1 MHGITN
7 IFTKDE
13 NAIHNTEMRILENDL
28 IPVYETNSGEKVVYG
43 TELHAGLGSPSVYR
57 EWAKR
62 RLSDVDAVE
71 NEDYT
76 TVEIPTVSGGLPRK
90 DHIIKLDTAKEM
102 AMLERSEKGK
112 QVRRY
117 FIRVEKKYKE
127 HIQEFVS
134 EPLMLCLKG
143 IKFIADDLKVAQ
155 SSRLLMYN
163 GAFEEFGLPTSFLP
177 KYEDNGSRTAF
188 LCPCVSWLYIF
199 ITLASSSPCFFA
211 LYSSYCAFDSHPV
224 NFSGVVPKASEIFLS
239 ISTSIFLMFPASYFW
254 AVASV
259 TPIFSPSSLRV
270 IPASFLYFFML
281 FPTLTQN

>member
-102 AMLERSEKGK
+102 AMLERNEKGK

-127 HIQEFVS
+127 HIQDS
-134 EPLMLCLKG
+134 L
-143 IKFIADDLKVAQ
+143 
-155 SSRLLMYN
+155 
-163 GAFEEFGLPTSFLP
+163 
-177 KYEDNGSRTAF
+177 
-188 LCPCVSWLYIF
+188 SWLTTTAAISPFSTTSCLWMNTISPSCILAF
-199 ITLASSSPCFFA
+199 IMLSPFA
-211 LYSSYCAFDSHPV
+211 FKQKSAF
-224 NFSGVVPKASEIFLS
+224 
-239 ISTSIFLMFPASYFW
+239 TSVPAS
-254 AVASV
+254 
-259 TPIFSPSSLRV
+259 T
-270 IPASFLYFFML
+270 
-281 FPTLTQN
+281 

>member
-102 AMLERSEKGK
+102 AMLERNEKGK

-143 IKFIADDLKVAQ
+143 IKFIADDLKVVQ

-177 KYEDNGSRTAF
+177 KYEDNGSRERCSATELLKRNNCGIGAAKF
-188 LCPCVSWLYIF
+188 NEKLLQHGYLEV
-199 ITLASSSPCFFA
+199 
-211 LYSSYCAFDSHPV
+211 
-224 NFSGVVPKASEIFLS
+224 KER
-239 ISTSIFLMFPASYFW
+239 
-254 AVASV
+254 
-259 TPIFSPSSLRV
+259 PSSNGGKKQYKSLTEKGLKYGV
-270 IPASFLYFFML
+270 NLINEKNQKEVQPYYYADTFMEL
-281 FPTLTQN
+281 FCIVNNDYS

>member
-76 TVEIPTVSGGLPRK
+76 TAEIPTVSGGLPRK

-102 AMLERSEKGK
+102 AMLERNEKGK

-127 HIQEFVS
+127 LIDRYFKTEY
-134 EPLMLCLKG
+134 G
-143 IKFIADDLKVAQ
+143 
-155 SSRLLMYN
+155 
-163 GAFEEFGLPTSFLP
+163 
-177 KYEDNGSRTAF
+177 KYQM
-188 LCPCVSWLYIF
+188 
-199 ITLASSSPCFFA
+199 
-211 LYSSYCAFDSHPV
+211 
-224 NFSGVVPKASEIFLS
+224 SGVVPDYS
-239 ISTSIFLMFPASYFW
+239 ISH
-254 AVASV
+254 
-259 TPIFSPSSLRV
+259 
-270 IPASFLYFFML
+270 FMSEEI
-281 FPTLTQN
+281 LTNLCKNAFGVPHV